1 MEAKVA
7 IVTGSNKGIGLA
19 IVRGLCRQFKGDVY
33 LTSRNP
39 QLGKEAVTQLEGEGL
54 APKYHQLDIT
64 SLESIE
70 TLKKF
75 MVEKYGGVDVLV
87 NNAGIAYKSASTAPP
102 IEQATVT
109 TNVNF
114 TGTLNM
120 MRAFVPIT
128 KPHGRIAN
136 VSSFAGALSRLT
148 SSTLRDRFSSPTQT
162 EAEVVALMDEFIS
175 AVREGNH
182 LEKGWPNTFYGTTKI
197 GETAM
202 TKVFAR
208 EVEKSGKGFIIWLT
222 FFNC

>member
-1 MEAKVA
+1 MAKVA

-19 IVRGLCRQFKGDVY
+19 IVRGLCRQFKGDVH

-39 QLGKEAVTQLEGEGL
+39 KLGKEAVTQLEGEGL

-87 NNAGIAYKSASTAPP
+87 NNAGIAYKSASP

-120 MRAFVPIT
+120 MRAFVSIT

-136 VSSFAGALSRLT
+136 VSGFVGALSRLT
-148 SSTLRDRFSSPTQT
+148 SSTLRDRFSSPTLT

-182 LEKGWPNTFYGTTKI
+182 REKGWPNTFYGITKI
-197 GETAM
+197 GVTAM